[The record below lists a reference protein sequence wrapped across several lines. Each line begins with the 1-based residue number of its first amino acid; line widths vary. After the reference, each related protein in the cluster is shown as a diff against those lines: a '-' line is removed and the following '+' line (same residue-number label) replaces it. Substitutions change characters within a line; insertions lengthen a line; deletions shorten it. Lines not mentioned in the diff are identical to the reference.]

1 MLGFYVAPNVLAL
14 SCIGLTGMA
23 VLASLMLQLQWGQ
36 IKAACGS
43 GALYLGIGGIVFIF
57 LLFEF
62 IYVPRYV
69 AYADFNQ
76 HKYYVLRTLVGVDP
90 PEQMN
95 HIYGLYEC
103 DNFGVFCHAVC
114 EYESSTTQYDDPN
127 QIVIVGEAETVLL
140 KYGEETLCTD
150 RDDR

>member
-1 MLGFYVAPNVLAL
+1 
-14 SCIGLTGMA
+14 
-23 VLASLMLQLQWGQ
+23 MLQLQQGQ

-62 IYVPRYV
+62 VYVPRYV
-69 AYADFNQ
+69 THADFNQ

-95 HIYGLYEC
+95 HSYGLYEC
-103 DNFGVFCHAVC
+103 DDFGVFCHFVC
-114 EYESSTTQYDDPN
+114 EYESPTTQYNDLD
-127 QIVIVGEAETVLL
+127 QIAIVGEAEAVLL
-140 KYGEETLCTD
+140 KYGEETLCPD
-150 RDDR
+150 PDDR